1 MIAALY
7 VAVAAAGLFFLSWHA
22 INLNPWRAAATFVG
36 TLLALGAL
44 TAVGGWLP

>member
-22 INLNPWRAAATFVG
+22 INLNPWRTAFALAG
-36 TLLALGAL
+36 TIVALGAL
-44 TAVGGWLP
+44 TAAVEDAL